1 MKRLLFSIFTMG
13 LMALQAVAAP
23 MVQYAQA
30 DSIAVTSLLAK
41 ARKQPAGTDLM
52 IFFARQLVGRPY
64 VAKTLEVNATERLV
78 VNLRQLDCTTYVE
91 TVTALTLAASHGRYT
106 FGGFCHHLQQLRY
119 QRGVVSYPGRLHYF
133 TSWIESNTAK
143 GYVRE
148 ISAPNPPFTATQR
161 VAVSYMTTHT
171 QYYPMLSG
179 HADWV
184 SQIARTERQLTGRRY
199 PYIPKDKILNTRQM
213 RSAIHS
219 GDIIAILTSKR
230 GLDTSHIGIAVW
242 HSDGLH
248 LLNAS
253 QIHGRVVEEPLTLR
267 AYMRQ
272 HPTQTGI
279 RVVRLTGK

>member
-106 FGGFCHHLQQLRY
+106 FGGFCHYLQQLRY

-161 VAVSYMTTHT
+161 LMVNYMTTHT

-242 HSDGLH
+242 HTDGLH

>member
-1 MKRLLFSIFTMG
+1 M
-13 LMALQAVAAP
+13 
-23 MVQYAQA
+23 
-30 DSIAVTSLLAK
+30 
-41 ARKQPAGTDLM
+41 
-52 IFFARQLVGRPY
+52 
-64 VAKTLEVNATERLV
+64 
-78 VNLRQLDCTTYVE
+78 
-91 TVTALTLAASHGRYT
+91 
-106 FGGFCHHLQQLRY
+106 
-119 QRGVVSYPGRLHYF
+119 SYPGRLHYF
-133 TSWIESNTAK
+133 TSWIGSNTAK

-148 ISAPNPPFTATQR
+148 ISAPNPPFTAIQR
-161 VAVSYMTTHT
+161 VAVNYMTTHT

-199 PYIPKDKILNTRQM
+199 PYIPKDKILNSRLM
-213 RSAIHS
+213 RATIHS

-242 HSDGLH
+242 HTDGLH

-279 RVVRLTGK
+279 RVVRLKAK

>member
-13 LMALQAVAAP
+13 LMALQVVAAP

-30 DSIAVTSLLAK
+30 DSVAVTSLLAK

-106 FGGFCHHLQQLRY
+106 FGGFCHYLQQLRY

>member
-1 MKRLLFSIFTMG
+1 MKRLALLVSAVG
-13 LMALQAVAAP
+13 LTALWAVAAP
-23 MVQYAQA
+23 TVQYTRE
-30 DSIAVTSLLAK
+30 DSTAVTTLLAK
-41 ARKQPAGTDLM
+41 ARRQPAGTDLM
-52 IFFARQLVGRPY
+52 IFFARQLTGRPY

-106 FGGFCHHLQQLRY
+106 FGGFCHYLQQLRY

-148 ISAPNPPFTATQR
+148 ISAPNPPFTAVQR

-199 PYIPKDKILNTRQM
+199 PYIPKDKILNSRLM
-213 RSAIHS
+213 RATVHS

-242 HSDGLH
+242 HTDGLH

-272 HPTQTGI
+272 HPSQTGI
-279 RVVRLTGK
+279 RVVRLKAQ